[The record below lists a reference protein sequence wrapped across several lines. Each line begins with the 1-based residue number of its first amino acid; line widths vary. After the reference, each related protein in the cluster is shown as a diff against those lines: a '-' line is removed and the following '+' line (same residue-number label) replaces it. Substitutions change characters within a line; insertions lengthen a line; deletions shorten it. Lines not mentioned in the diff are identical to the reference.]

1 MKSVS
6 VKRKKAGRPATGTDP
21 LYGVRFSKP
30 QMLAIEKWAKLNR
43 IKSRSEAIRR
53 LVEQGLA
60 APSTAKPTDTIAG
73 KAADKAAQ
81 TIDKMADRSIPPE
94 EQASRKRRL
103 LKGPKEF
110 RDMRT
115 DLPKRKR

>member
-1 MKSVS
+1 MKSIS

-21 LYGVRFSKP
+21 LYGVRFSTP

-43 IKSRSEAIRR
+43 INSRSEAIRG
-53 LVEQGLA
+53 LIEQSLA
-60 APSTAKPTDTIAG
+60 AAPVAKPTDAIAG
-73 KAADKAAQ
+73 NAADKAAQ
-81 TIDKMADRSIPPE
+81 TIDKMADQSVTTE
-94 EQASRKRRL
+94 EQARRNRRL
-103 LKGPKEF
+103 LRGPKEF